1 MSVRQYLSGVWKRTQ
16 PRAKTLLAAIWRW
29 LKGWPDFIMLECAK
43 GYPYFRVGF
52 WFVLGGMCALAFVI
66 LCCHMSHAAEVQIPR
81 AALQY
86 RSELIRSSRMV
97 WGMDAP
103 VAVFAAQIH
112 TESWWRNSTVSSV
125 GAQGLA
131 QFMPSTAKWLPSVAP
146 ETGTPAPFDPRWS
159 LRACVTYDK
168 YLFDRIA
175 SRRDGRLTEWNRMA
189 FTMSAYNG
197 GLGWT
202 NRDRTKAAQSGLNP
216 DIWFGHVE
224 QANAGRR
231 ASAKREN
238 QRYVQFI
245 LRERQQAYVKAG
257 WGRGVAEDE

>member
-1 MSVRQYLSGVWKRTQ
+1 MTMSVRQYLS
-16 PRAKTLLAAIWRW
+16 RARELALPHVKAMLAALWKW
-29 LKGWPDFIMLECAK
+29 LKDWPDFILLECAK
-43 GYPYFRVGF
+43 DGPYFRAGF
-52 WFVLGGMCALAFVI
+52 WFALGCICALSLVI
-66 LCCHMSHAAEVQIPR
+66 LCCHTGHAAEVQIPR

-97 WGMDAP
+97 WGLDAP

-112 TESWWRNSTVSSV
+112 TESWWKNSTVSSV

-168 YLFDRIA
+168 YLFDCITARW
-175 SRRDGRLTEWNRMA
+175 GKPLTEWNRMA
-189 FTMSAYNG
+189 FVMSAYNG

-202 NRDRTKAAQSGLNP
+202 NRDRARAAQSGLNRRL
-216 DIWFGHVE
+216 VR
-224 QANAGRR
+224 ARR
-231 ASAKREN
+231 AGQRGPTGQREAGKSAVCPFYPARAPTG
-238 QRYVQFI
+238 V
-245 LRERQQAYVKAG
+245 RQ
-257 WGRGVAEDE
+257 GRMGQGGE